1 MKYRIFFS
9 VFICAL
15 FFFTN
20 LYAQQEVP
28 IEPALMEVHYKHT
41 MRIDTIINKF
51 KDPDS
56 MILRIGKTSS
66 QFFSRYTFFFDSIWN
81 DPKGR
86 AKAEEMT
93 LKAFETKDYS
103 ILPRT
108 GTTYD
113 YIYKNHPGGKITTT
127 NGIFRKFSISYTED
141 YPHQDWEITDST
153 KNILNIECTKAICNF
168 RGREW
173 TAWFAK
179 SIEIKDGPWK
189 LGGLPGLILEAYDK
203 NGDYVYQATTVKKD
217 NIMPIAFY
225 NFRKEN
231 FIDTKREYFLKSMYE
246 YLSGENVDKI
256 EIIRKTL
263 DETNRSKIQK
273 TRKRLLYDFIE
284 RDYK

>member
-1 MKYRIFFS
+1 MRYRIFFS

-28 IEPALMEVHYKHT
+28 IEPAVMEVHYKHT
-41 MRIDTIINKF
+41 MRIDTIRNKF

-66 QFFSRYTFFFDSIWN
+66 QFFSRHTFFFDSIWN

-103 ILPRT
+103 ILPRI

-113 YIYKNHPGGKITTT
+113 YIYKNHPEGKITTT

-153 KNILNIECTKAICNF
+153 KNILNIECTKATCNF

-173 TAWFAK
+173 TAWFA
-179 SIEIKDGPWK
+179 SDIPVNNGPWK

-203 NGDYVYQATTVKKD
+203 GNSYYFSAIGIEKTKNEDIVFTKPPKKGKLKRID
-217 NIMPIAFY
+217 
-225 NFRKEN
+225 RKA
-231 FIDTKREYFLKSMYE
+231 FLKAYMNNMKNSMNMSFAE
-246 YLSGENVDKI
+246 SGLNVRDDNTVYMDLI
-256 EIIRKTL
+256 EK
-263 DETNRSKIQK
+263 
-273 TRKRLLYDFIE
+273 
-284 RDYK
+284 DYK